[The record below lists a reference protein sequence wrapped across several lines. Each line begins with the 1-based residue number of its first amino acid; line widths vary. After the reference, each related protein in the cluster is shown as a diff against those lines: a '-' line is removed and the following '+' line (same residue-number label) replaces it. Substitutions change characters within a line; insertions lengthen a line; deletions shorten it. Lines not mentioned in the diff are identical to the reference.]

1 MFGYRLH
8 AISKSEET
16 FQQNKFQIYNNMK
29 TAIIKDKHNIQ
40 SVETYEAESI
50 ETKVRRILDENEPIT
65 DGAPIIYTEKA
76 DGVKPEYNIRTD
88 RWQIAIDAM
97 DKVSSYE
104 ASKYLK
110 SGEKVEM
117 KIEEKTEQEKTG
129 TAD

>member
-1 MFGYRLH
+1 M
-8 AISKSEET
+8 
-16 FQQNKFQIYNNMK
+16 QP
-29 TAIIKDKHNIQ
+29 
-40 SVETYEAESI
+40 VETYEAESI

-110 SGEKVEM
+110 SGEKPEM
-117 KIEEKTEQEKTG
+117 KIEGKTDAETTETKPTG
-129 TAD
+129 TEA

>member
-1 MFGYRLH
+1 
-8 AISKSEET
+8 
-16 FQQNKFQIYNNMK
+16 MK
-29 TAIIKDKHNIQ
+29 KVIIRDKHNIQ

-88 RWQIAIDAM
+88 RWMIAIDAM

-104 ASKYLK
+104 ASQYLK
-110 SGEKVEM
+110 NGATEPPSK
-117 KIEEKTEQEKTG
+117 KQEEEGTTQES
-129 TAD
+129 A